1 MYKHV
6 SLCQDMR
13 FLLDSYLSL
22 IRFFMTTCKLGKY
35 QSLNQ
40 FFSLIFFYIIDFFIN
55 LQMSTEW
62 EFAIFN
68 TAIIIFCLIYSLNI
82 SHSNQNKKP
91 QYQSLQNWHFGDI
104 SSYCCA
110 WWGSRMKIILISL
123 FVWFY
128 HETGHFY
135 HFTGDGLVSGFDG
148 NAKYIFC
155 LSFPDAQPK
164 SNE

>member
-1 MYKHV
+1 MPRHALLVGFLFVTHSFLHDHLQAWEISKFESV
-6 SLCQDMR
+6 
-13 FLLDSYLSL
+13 FLLDL
-22 IRFFMTTCKLGKY
+22 
-35 QSLNQ
+35 
-40 FFSLIFFYIIDFFIN
+40 FYIIDFFIN

-135 HFTGDGLVSGFDG
+135 HFTGDGLVFGFDG